1 MDGVDVCAVADL
13 EEGVPTL
20 VKAAGRELVV
30 ARWRGEVYALRNV
43 CPHQTQSFVCG
54 NVHARLRGSSRPGG
68 MVADDREPV
77 IACPWHT
84 WEFKLTDGRC
94 ITDDKL
100 RVKTYPVQ
108 VERGRVMVDVA
119 TKPARGRKA

>member
-1 MDGVDVCAVADL
+1 MVDVCGVDDL
-13 EEGVPTL
+13 EEGVPTMVL
-20 VKAAGRELVV
+20 ARGREIVV
-30 ARWRGEVYALRNV
+30 AQWRGRIYALKNV

-54 NVHARLRGSSRPGG
+54 NVHPRLKGSSRPGG
-68 MVADDREPV
+68 MVADETDPV

-100 RVKTYPVQ
+100 RVRTYPVEIQ
-108 VERGRVMVDVA
+108 AGRVMVDVA
-119 TKPARGRKA
+119 TKPVKGRKA